1 MVTLRDPSSVLKLQS
16 DLREFTFLPVRL
28 KSRMLPSTCG
38 GAAEP
43 AGTTAQSSGNRVTL
57 AGDGGREGLGVQEWS
72 DGSRYEGGFVDG
84 LKHGKGRYT
93 GRNGEYYEGS
103 FFKDY
108 KHGDGLWCWPTGYR
122 FTGRFYLN
130 RKEGYGQEV
139 FPNGDTFQGLY
150 YRDQRF
156 GPGVAT
162 YSDGRQDVG
171 LWLGHRLLK
180 LCTSAEESFSLSD
193 ITGYSTFLQPSV
205 CAASAES
212 QSFLSGLHTKDGT
225 NLKYIDLLGDE
236 SFILPPGMEH
246 YSTNGDHLPLPPG
259 RRRVLDQLFYGEHW
273 EPDPYQG
280 YERDPLSTLP
290 LQARMQAHIH
300 KHRLM
305 AKHVG
310 WDVAAVLSMNREG
323 FGPKGPV
330 EVQSELFIQHSSRGQ
345 YWDVSRIFQTRIVHP
360 DVANSQGH
368 TALIAATVNCH
379 DDVIHLLLD
388 MGVDINKLNSEG
400 MSALAVC
407 QVLLYPSLHTIL
419 TKPPVMMSPSLSEI
433 NSVLSELDLTSL
445 TPVLNNDTEKIKLE
459 EVDEQ
464 AEDGEARRDQDAAD
478 VEHSIQNKD
487 EDLTQKQSADSTSL
501 LSSVNATKNFLQCSS
516 EVLNHT
522 GFPLSCDTQETV
534 CRVPAMNIE
543 RHMRLKTLKV
553 LLERGA
559 DPNLAR
565 VPLPVLFLAIM
576 AGDTEVVKT
585 LLLFGAHTDVP
596 LPPEYKG
603 LYPLHVAAALPG
615 PQGPVITEILIQSLP
630 DLDLDLQACDE
641 DEIYE
646 PDRISMMALKLRS
659 SRDSPGLGKGGRTA
673 LHVACQREFDY
684 MNASKVVSI
693 LLSHRASTNL
703 LWSGHSPL
711 SLAVASGNHLA
722 VQELLNGGADPNTPL
737 GPTVGSALC
746 ALININYN
754 FGENKMKIL
763 DMLSNADADIFMPV
777 KVDGVEGTVFDYAHS
792 ILKENFD
799 LDHTQAHTFGG
810 KERKVLEARQL
821 QNAMVNLL
829 RHKCKGM
836 GAEDLSPE
844 SQESAETSRL
854 PGFCFFCGCSIS
866 KKLTACTQDHKV
878 FCSRTCKNKDKVVHV
893 PANMKENYSFN

>member
-205 CAASAES
+205 CAASAE
-212 QSFLSGLHTKDGT
+212 
-225 NLKYIDLLGDE
+225 
-236 SFILPPGMEH
+236 
-246 YSTNGDHLPLPPG
+246 
-259 RRRVLDQLFYGEHW
+259 
-273 EPDPYQG
+273 
-280 YERDPLSTLP
+280 
-290 LQARMQAHIH
+290 
-300 KHRLM
+300 
-305 AKHVG
+305 
-310 WDVAAVLSMNREG
+310 
-323 FGPKGPV
+323 
-330 EVQSELFIQHSSRGQ
+330 
-345 YWDVSRIFQTRIVHP
+345 
-360 DVANSQGH
+360 
-368 TALIAATVNCH
+368 VNCH

-388 MGVDINKLNSEG
+388 MGADINKLNSEG

-487 EDLTQKQSADSTSL
+487 EDLTQKKSADSTSL
-501 LSSVNATKNFLQCSS
+501 LSSFNATKNFLQCSS

-543 RHMRLKTLKV
+543 RNMRLKTLKV

-836 GAEDLSPE
+836 GAEDLTPE

>member
-1 MVTLRDPSSVLKLQS
+1 
-16 DLREFTFLPVRL
+16 
-28 KSRMLPSTCG
+28 
-38 GAAEP
+38 
-43 AGTTAQSSGNRVTL
+43 
-57 AGDGGREGLGVQEWS
+57 
-72 DGSRYEGGFVDG
+72 
-84 LKHGKGRYT
+84 
-93 GRNGEYYEGS
+93 
-103 FFKDY
+103 
-108 KHGDGLWCWPTGYR
+108 
-122 FTGRFYLN
+122 
-130 RKEGYGQEV
+130 
-139 FPNGDTFQGLY
+139 
-150 YRDQRF
+150 
-156 GPGVAT
+156 
-162 YSDGRQDVG
+162 
-171 LWLGHRLLK
+171 
-180 LCTSAEESFSLSD
+180 
-193 ITGYSTFLQPSV
+193 
-205 CAASAES
+205 
-212 QSFLSGLHTKDGT
+212 
-225 NLKYIDLLGDE
+225 
-236 SFILPPGMEH
+236 
-246 YSTNGDHLPLPPG
+246 
-259 RRRVLDQLFYGEHW
+259 
-273 EPDPYQG
+273 
-280 YERDPLSTLP
+280 
-290 LQARMQAHIH
+290 
-300 KHRLM
+300 M

-388 MGVDINKLNSEG
+388 MGADINKLNSEG

-487 EDLTQKQSADSTSL
+487 EDLTQKKSADSTSL
-501 LSSVNATKNFLQCSS
+501 LSSFNATKKFSS
-516 EVLNHT
+516 V
-522 GFPLSCDTQETV
+522 FI
-534 CRVPAMNIE
+534 R
-543 RHMRLKTLKV
+543 
-553 LLERGA
+553 
-559 DPNLAR
+559 
-565 VPLPVLFLAIM
+565 AIM

-711 SLAVASGNHLA
+711 SLAVASGNHL
-722 VQELLNGGADPNTPL
+722 
-737 GPTVGSALC
+737 
-746 ALININYN
+746 
-754 FGENKMKIL
+754 L

-836 GAEDLSPE
+836 GAEDLTPE